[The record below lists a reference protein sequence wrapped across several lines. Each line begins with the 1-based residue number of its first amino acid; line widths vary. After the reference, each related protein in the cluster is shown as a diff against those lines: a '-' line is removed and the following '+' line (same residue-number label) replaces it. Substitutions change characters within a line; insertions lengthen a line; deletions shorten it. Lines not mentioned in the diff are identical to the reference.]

1 MQIRPHHPQY
11 LIVVIFFVALAC
23 TPAADKT
30 THCDCVQWENWEEV
44 EGGVRCGFLTVPED
58 HSKPMGKTIQVAFAI
73 FPSKNKAEDTYP
85 VMMLTG
91 GPGGRSLASP
101 DRWINHESR
110 QVGDL
115 IVVEQRGIG
124 RSSPLPDISETF
136 IDIIA
141 ADASSEE
148 EKQITFKAMQE
159 KVVEIKSK
167 GIDLSKYNS
176 TQNAKDIGA
185 LMDALDYSKY
195 NLYGTSYGTKLGIMT
210 MKYFYPKI
218 NAAIL
223 DGPAILNNTALESR
237 FPDLIRAF
245 NKLYELCANDSVC
258 HAAHPDLK
266 AETIQA
272 IQSLKENPITV
283 NLLNRDFTF
292 NPQDA
297 VFFIRYLFYRADAFE
312 TAPRFVQ
319 AINERD
325 VEVIQELSA
334 FPARMLQGANTS
346 AFFSFN
352 TYEEYSES
360 TPANVEAFMSSNP
373 ELAEGLAWFQAF
385 IPALV
390 QWHDGRVSQEES
402 KLENIPVPTL
412 IITNDADPVTPP
424 HNTQLFE
431 NALTNEQVLRLNRFG
446 HGAGGK
452 CISQIR
458 TAFLLNPGKPL
469 DTSCLEKDNR
479 K

>member
-1 MQIRPHHPQY
+1 MLNYRIRWVN
-11 LIVVIFFVALAC
+11 IVILWGLLVAVSCKPNHDIITYCNC
-23 TPAADKT
+23 TEWK
-30 THCDCVQWENWEEV
+30 NWETVQEV
-44 EGGVRCGFLTVPED
+44 KCGFLTVPED
-58 HSKPMGKTIQVAFAI
+58 HDKPMGKTIQVAFAI
-73 FPSKNKAEDTYP
+73 FKTKNTIENPIP
-85 VMMLTG
+85 VIILTG

-115 IVVEQRGIG
+115 IIVEQRGIG
-124 RSSPLPDISETF
+124 FSSPLPDISETL
-136 IDIIA
+136 INIIA

-148 EKQITFKAMQE
+148 EKDITLKAMQD
-159 KVVEIKSK
+159 KVAEIKAS

-176 TQNAKDIGA
+176 TQNAKDIGM
-185 LMDALDYSKY
+185 LMDALDYDKY

-210 MKYFYPKI
+210 MKYAPQKI

-245 NKLYELCANDSVC
+245 NKLYERCAADPACNAV
-258 HAAHPDLK
+258 HPDLK

-272 IQSLKENPITV
+272 IQSLRENPITV
-283 NLLNRDFTF
+283 RLLDRDFTL

-297 VFFIRYLFYRADAFE
+297 VFFIRYLFYRADAYE
-312 TAPRFVQ
+312 TAPRFIQ
-319 AINERD
+319 AINERN
-325 VEVIQELSA
+325 VEVIQQLGA

-360 TPANVEAFMSSNP
+360 TPANVQAFMNSNP
-373 ELAEGLAWFQAF
+373 ELAEGVAWFQAF

-390 QWHDGRVSQEES
+390 QWHDGRVSQEENT
-402 KLENIPVPTL
+402 LENIPVPTL

-424 HNTQLFE
+424 HNTKLFE
-431 NALTNEQVLRLNRFG
+431 DALLNETVLRLNRFG

-458 TAFLLNPGKPL
+458 TAFLLNPEKQI
-469 DTSCLEKDNR
+469 DTSCVEKDDR

>member
-1 MQIRPHHPQY
+1 M
-11 LIVVIFFVALAC
+11 LGVIIALFPTLLLSCDQATETLEYC
-23 TPAADKT
+23 
-30 THCDCVQWENWEEV
+30 HCAQWTGWENVKEAT
-44 EGGVRCGFLTVPED
+44 CGFLSVPED
-58 HSKPMGKTIQVAFAI
+58 HDKPMAKNIRIAFAI
-73 FPSKNKAEDTYP
+73 FKTKNTDENAVP
-85 VMMLTG
+85 VIILTG

-101 DRWINHESR
+101 ARWINHESR
-110 QVGDL
+110 NVGDL

-124 RSSPLPDISETF
+124 LSSPLPDISETF

-148 EKQITFKAMQE
+148 EKQITLKAMQD
-159 KVVEIKSK
+159 KVAEIKAQ

-185 LMDALDYSKY
+185 LMEALPYEKY

-218 NAAIL
+218 HASIL

-237 FPDLIRAF
+237 FPDLVRAF
-245 NKLYELCANDSVC
+245 NKLYAQCAEDTIC
-258 HAAHPDLK
+258 KKLHPDLRGE
-266 AETIQA
+266 AITA
-272 IQSLKENPITV
+272 IQSLKKNPITV
-283 NLLNRDFTF
+283 RLLDRDFTL

-297 VFFIRYLFYRADAFE
+297 VFFMRYLLYKSDAFD
-312 TAPRFVQ
+312 AVPRFVQ
-319 AINERD
+319 AINERNSA
-325 VEVIQELSA
+325 VIQELGD
-334 FPARMLQGANTS
+334 FPARMLKGANTS

-352 TYEEYSES
+352 TYEEFSEA
-360 TPANVEAFMSSNP
+360 TPTNIQAFMNSNP
-373 ELAEGLAWFQAF
+373 ELAEGVAWFQAF

-390 QWHDGRVSQEES
+390 QWHDGRVSQEEN
-402 KLENIPVPTL
+402 KLQDIPVPTL
-412 IITNDADPVTPP
+412 IITNDFDPVTPP

-431 NALTNEQVLRLNRFG
+431 DALLHETVLRLNRFG

-458 TAFLLNPGKPL
+458 TSFLLHPEKQI
-469 DTSCLEKDNR
+469 DTSCVERDDR